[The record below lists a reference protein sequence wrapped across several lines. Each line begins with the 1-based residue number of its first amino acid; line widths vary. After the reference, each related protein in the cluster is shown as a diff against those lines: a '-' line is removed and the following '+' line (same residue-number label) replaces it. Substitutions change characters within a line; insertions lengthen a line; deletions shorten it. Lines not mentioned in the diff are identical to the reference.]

1 MTQSSVHGSNLRRL
15 HMGCGLTYLEG
26 WINCD
31 GAPSARLFTILPK
44 PLRSLLRKAGLV
56 GRGTQEFWQFLE
68 THPISYVN
76 ARKRW
81 PFANESMDVI
91 YSSHLIDCL
100 SSAAVQAFFQ
110 EAFRVLKP
118 GGRIRL
124 AGMDLAREV
133 DIYCQDRDARR
144 LVALISQPHPQDH
157 GLLTRLRQAFLPTLA
172 YRAQLDFGAY
182 RSLLQ
187 DAGFQQIVHL
197 QPGETTIDHPHPI
210 NLWQRHGESVYVEA
224 RKPRGGGQ
232 ALAGTA
238 PGAERG
244 R

>member
-1 MTQSSVHGSNLRRL
+1 MTHSSVHGSNLRRL

-44 PLRSLLRKAGLV
+44 PLRSLLRKVGLV
-56 GRGTQEFWQFLE
+56 GRGTQEFWHFLDA
-68 THPISYVN
+68 HPITYVN

-91 YSSHLIDCL
+91 YSSHLIDCF
-100 SSAAVQAFFQ
+100 SKADVQSFFQ

-118 GGRIRL
+118 GGEIRL

-133 DIYCQDRDARR
+133 DIYRHNQDARR
-144 LVALISQPHPQDH
+144 LVTLISHPHPQDD
-157 GLLTRLRQAFLPTLA
+157 GLLTRIRKAFIPALA

-182 RSLLQ
+182 RTLLQ
-187 DAGFQQIVHL
+187 DAGFQEIVHL
-197 QPGETTIDHPHPI
+197 QAGETTIEHLHPV

-224 RKPRGGGQ
+224 RKPWRSQGRG
-232 ALAGTA
+232 AAV
-238 PGAERG
+238 E
-244 R
+244 